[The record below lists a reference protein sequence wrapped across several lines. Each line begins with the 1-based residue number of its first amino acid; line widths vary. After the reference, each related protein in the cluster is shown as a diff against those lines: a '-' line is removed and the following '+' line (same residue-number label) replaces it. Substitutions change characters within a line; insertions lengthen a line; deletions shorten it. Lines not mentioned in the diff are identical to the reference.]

1 MNSEVLKIIKP
12 DDWHVHLRDGLIMQS
27 VLIDTALHFGKALV
41 MPNLDPPI
49 DSVDA
54 AINYQNEILEAK
66 KLIKKTK
73 KYEFIPESLKKN
85 IELFHPCMTLYLTEN
100 LSLEE
105 IKKLSMESNILAI
118 KFYPAGATTNSEH
131 GIKNFFNSLEKFELM
146 SELGIVLCVHG
157 EVVDSEV
164 DVFDREAVFIDKYML
179 PLIERVPDLKI
190 VFEHISTAR
199 GVDFVLSQDEKV
211 AATITPQHLLFNR
224 NDLLAGGIR
233 PHRYCAPILKTE
245 IDRKKLVSAATSSN
259 NTKFF
264 LGTDSAPH
272 FQGSKESSCGCA
284 GCFSA
289 PHALSLYAEVF
300 ETEKKLA
307 NFEMF
312 ASLNGARFYNFEPN
326 KEKITLKK
334 QKWKPT
340 ENINVDNKKII
351 PLANGRELNWTVE

>member
-1 MNSEVLKIIKP
+1 
-12 DDWHVHLRDGLIMQS
+12 
-27 VLIDTALHFGKALV
+27 
-41 MPNLDPPI
+41 
-49 DSVDA
+49 
-54 AINYQNEILEAK
+54 
-66 KLIKKTK
+66 
-73 KYEFIPESLKKN
+73 
-85 IELFHPCMTLYLTEN
+85 
-100 LSLEE
+100 
-105 IKKLSMESNILAI
+105 
-118 KFYPAGATTNSEH
+118 
-131 GIKNFFNSLEKFELM
+131 M

-334 QKWKPT
+334 QKWRPT
-340 ENINVDNKKII
+340 ENINVDDKKII